1 MPQPADLTVP
11 FEGYPHTVNKSDVD
25 RVQLLVR
32 ADGNGEVRLPVRGKV
47 SLKDAKAG
55 IRPLY
60 DFVYVLN
67 VPGTALSVMATMIA
81 ARKAFTVNKDTQA
94 FVGSFMFLTVK

>member
-47 SLKDAKAG
+47 S
-55 IRPLY
+55 
-60 DFVYVLN
+60 
-67 VPGTALSVMATMIA
+67 
-81 ARKAFTVNKDTQA
+81 
-94 FVGSFMFLTVK
+94 FMFLTVK